1 MTINL
6 TRRELIIT
14 LGGAAAW
21 PLAARAQQ
29 AGKAYRIGM
38 VETISAEL
46 NAANLAAFRRGL
58 QELGYIEGRNLVLD
72 YRSADG
78 DASRFPAL
86 ATELVRLQ
94 VDVLVTRGTPAA
106 LAAKN
111 AAGSIPVVMAA
122 IGEPLG
128 LGIVANLARPGGN
141 VTGLSAFATELSGKR
156 VELLR
161 EMLPGIKRIAALL
174 NMGNP
179 LFPPQWKEIETAAR
193 SLGIE
198 PQLLDVRKSEEIG
211 PLFDAAII
219 SRADALVVG
228 ADGVTQANLQSITEL
243 ATKHRLPTMYPSRE
257 FVDAGGL
264 ISYGVSYPH
273 LYYRASAFVDK
284 IFRGAKPGDL
294 PVEQPTKLELVIN
307 LKTAEA
313 LGLTIPPLFL
323 FRADEVIR

>member
-1 MTINL
+1 M
-6 TRRELIIT
+6 
-14 LGGAAAW
+14 
-21 PLAARAQQ
+21 
-29 AGKAYRIGM
+29 
-38 VETISAEL
+38 
-46 NAANLAAFRRGL
+46 
-58 QELGYIEGRNLVLD
+58 
-72 YRSADG
+72 
-78 DASRFPAL
+78 
-86 ATELVRLQ
+86 
-94 VDVLVTRGTPAA
+94 LVTRWTPAA

-122 IGEPLG
+122 IGDPLG
-128 LGIVANLARPGGN
+128 LGIVANLAQPGGN
-141 VTGLSAFATELSGKR
+141 VTGLSAFATELSWKR
-156 VELLR
+156 VEMLR

-179 LFPPQWKEIETAAR
+179 LFPPQWEVTETAAR

-228 ADGVTQANLQSITEL
+228 ADGVTQASLQSIIEL
-243 ATKHRLPTMYPSRE
+243 ATKHRLPTMCPSRE

-307 LKTAEA
+307 LKTAKA

-323 FRADEVIR
+323 SRADEVIR